1 MKVKSFVKGITRQNE
16 NHSSI
21 KDIKEKIAMY
31 DQFILFFEYRA
42 LYPQQNTY
50 DTRTMLVFF
59 GEMLKCIEFKNL
71 SEQEV

>member
-1 MKVKSFVKGITRQNE
+1 MKVKSFVKGIIRQNE

-21 KDIKEKIAMY
+21 KDIKEKIAMN
-31 DQFILFFEYRA
+31 DQFILFFKYRA
-42 LYPQQNTY
+42 WYAQQNTD
-50 DTRTMLVFF
+50 DTRTTLVFF

>member
-1 MKVKSFVKGITRQNE
+1 
-16 NHSSI
+16 
-21 KDIKEKIAMY
+21 MY